1 MEKKNKFTTTW
12 WSEKWLEMLHNLADS
27 GRLQRGR
34 SYAKSGSI
42 LELKI
47 IQNYVS
53 AKVLGSR
60 PKPYQ
65 VRFEIKPFDKEE
77 DQKILEILAE
87 NPLLITQLLQNQ
99 LPTVLFEML
108 EAEEIYL
115 FPRRWRD
122 LKASCSCPDPTAPC
136 KHMAAVLYQISQKIE
151 ENPFLV
157 FNLRNTDLLE
167 ELNKTTSK
175 IATTQFNIWYKT
187 ATAIEEDVSLP
198 KQDFSLFA
206 AQELDFSTLP
216 TLNTQIP
223 ELLSERPPFDT
234 ETNFKEVLISQYKV
248 ITKEIQKTQF
258 DTLSNINSE
267 QDLRQEVRLAQQWQQ
282 LKVEVDG
289 FLNLKTLHLSIEND
303 RKEGNTKNATKL
315 SNSEPIKELPFI
327 DFFNEIPIEYIPTL
341 SPALQ
346 WFYYFHIFILQILE
360 KGLFLPRMLRHH
372 KGYFIQW
379 QPANFVVEVEKMM
392 QILAA
397 HAPDD
402 LLFFQ
407 AKDRKDSLKKRYYFT
422 NAQEKIAYLSGIY
435 IERYLHAH
443 LGRLAKFKSKWNAFF
458 LLKDL
463 QPFERYSEQNLPI
476 LIHLWLEK
484 LFLSKKD
491 LQPLLYI
498 GEIPDMPEI
507 FEVALQVVVRNE
519 PQQAVQEA
527 ENLLH
532 TPEKIIDFSTFL
544 SEKKYENQHNLFW
557 QDAYLLS
564 EYLPALK
571 VYLEAQEKTPVP
583 ITLEEVSA
591 FFEQALPLLQLLGI
605 KILLPKSLQKI
616 LRPKGKIFVK
626 KKNQKNEKGGLL
638 QVQKI
643 LDFEWEIALGDKRLD
658 VESFE
663 KLVENTAG
671 LVWLQ
676 NQYVWIDQKEV
687 AKILEQAHQT
697 RKNKTQLSLQHL
709 LLGEKAGVEIALE
722 QAVVRLLQPL
732 KEEKSVDLPQNLQAT
747 LRPYQQKGYAWLYR
761 NARLGLGSILADDMG
776 LGKTLQ
782 TIAFLLKLK
791 EEEVLKEKPALIVLP
806 TTLLANWQQEIIKFA
821 PTLQVFTFYG
831 SQRKFPHTTEQY
843 DIFLTSY
850 GIARTEGE
858 LLAGKKWSVLVIDEA
873 QAIKNSDTAQS
884 KALKAI
890 PADLKIA
897 LSGTPVEN
905 RLSEYWSLFDFVFKG
920 YLGTFNQ
927 FYYDYARPIE
937 LERNHEILEKFKKVT
952 SPFVMRR
959 VKTDKNII
967 SDLPEKISQNHYCT
981 LTPQQA
987 ALYQNVVSQTMEQ
1000 LAQAE
1005 GMQRKGL
1012 ILKLLGSLKQ
1022 ICNHPAQFLKND
1034 VREAALSGKTQLLID
1049 LLKEIEKQGDK
1060 TLIFSQFTQ
1069 MGEILETIIE
1079 AEMGYRPLFLH
1090 GGLNLEQRK
1099 AVLKQFSET
1108 KQIPVLIL
1116 SLKAG
1121 GTGLNLTEANQVIH
1135 YDLWWNP
1142 AVEAQATDRSFRIGQ
1157 KKNVFV
1163 HRFIVQNSLE
1173 EQIDKMIEKKK
1184 ELAQLTVETGDTW
1197 LTELSNEQ
1205 ILELIQLR

>member
-1 MEKKNKFTTTW
+1 MAKKNTFGNTW
-12 WSEKWLEMLHNLADS
+12 WSEKWLEMLHHLADA

-34 SYAKSGSI
+34 SYARQGAI

-47 IQNYVS
+47 IQNYIT
-53 AKVLGSR
+53 AKVSGSR

-122 LKASCSCPDPTAPC
+122 LKAACSCPDAAAPC
-136 KHMAAVLYQISQKIE
+136 KHMAAVLYQISEEIE
-151 ENPFLV
+151 KNPFLI
-157 FNLRNTDLLE
+157 FNLRNTDLLQ
-167 ELNKTTSK
+167 ELNKATSK
-175 IATTQFNIWYKT
+175 ISTIQFKIWYKS
-187 ATAIEEDVSLP
+187 AVAIEENHGFESS
-198 KQDFSLFA
+198 DFRPFA
-206 AQELDFSTLP
+206 AEVLDFSTLP
-216 TLNTQIP
+216 NLHTQIP
-223 ELLSERPPFDT
+223 ELLSENPPFDT
-234 ETNFKEVLISQYKV
+234 ETNYKEVLISQYKI
-248 ITKEIQKTQF
+248 ITKEIQKIDYF
-258 DTLSNINSE
+258 PNPKIHSE
-267 QDLRQEVRLAQQWQQ
+267 QDLRQEIRFAQQWQE

-289 FLNLKTLHLSIEND
+289 FLSLKRLHISTNIHTETGVQRQAL
-303 RKEGNTKNATKL
+303 ATA
-315 SNSEPIKELPFI
+315 EPIKELPFV

-341 SPALQ
+341 SPSLQ

-360 KGLFLPRMLRHH
+360 KGLFLPRLLRHH

-379 QPANFVVEVEKMM
+379 QPAIFVPEVEKMM
-392 QILAA
+392 QVFAA
-397 HAPDD
+397 HAPSDV
-402 LLFFQ
+402 LFFQ
-407 AKDRKDSLKKRYYFT
+407 AKDKKEQFKKRYYFSSGE
-422 NAQEKIAYLSGIY
+422 EKIAYLAGLY
-435 IERYLHAH
+435 FERYLTAFIGKITK
-443 LGRLAKFKSKWNAFF
+443 LKSKWIPFF
-458 LLKDL
+458 LLKET
-463 QPFERYSEQNLPI
+463 QSFEKYNEQNIPI

-491 LQPLLYI
+491 FQPLLYI
-498 GEIPDMPEI
+498 GEIPDTPEI
-507 FEVALQVVVRNE
+507 FEVALQVVVRKD
-519 PQQAVQEA
+519 PQQGVEAA
-527 ENLLH
+527 ENTLY
-532 TPEKIIDFSTFL
+532 TPEKIIDFPIFL
-544 SEKKYENQHNLFW
+544 REKKYENFHHSFW

-571 VYLEAQEKTPVP
+571 NYLEAQEKIPVP
-583 ITLEEVSA
+583 ITLAEVSA
-591 FFEQALPLLQLLGI
+591 FFAQALPLLQLLGI
-605 KILLPKSLQKI
+605 KILLPKSLQKV
-616 LRPKGKIFVK
+616 LRPKSKLFVK

-643 LDFEWEIALGDKRLD
+643 LDFEWQIALGESQIDI
-658 VESFE
+658 ESFE
-663 KLVENTAG
+663 KLVENTSG

-687 AKILEQAHQT
+687 AKILEQARQT
-697 RKNKTQLSLQHL
+697 QKNKTKLSLQHL
-709 LLGEKAGVEIALE
+709 LLGEKDGVELTLE
-722 QAVVRLLQPL
+722 QAVSRLLQPL
-732 KEEKSVDLPQNLQAT
+732 REEKSVDLPQNLQAT

-791 EEEVLKEKPALIVLP
+791 EDNILKEKPALIVLP
-806 TTLLANWQQEIIKFA
+806 TTLLANWQQEILKFA
-821 PTLQVFTFYG
+821 PTLQVFTFHG
-831 SQRKFPHTTEQY
+831 SQRKFPTSPHPY

-850 GIARTEGE
+850 GVARTEGA
-858 LLAGKKWSVLVIDEA
+858 LLAEQNWSVLVIDEA

-920 YLGTFNQ
+920 YLGSFNQ
-927 FYYDYARPIE
+927 FYYEYARPIE
-937 LERNHEILEKFKKVT
+937 LERNREVLEKFKKVT

-967 SDLPEKISQNHYCT
+967 SDLPEKIIQNHYCT

-987 ALYQNVVSQTMEQ
+987 ALYQNVVNQIGEQ
-1000 LAQAE
+1000 LAQAA

-1022 ICNHPAQFLKND
+1022 ICNHPAQFLKNNAK
-1034 VREAALSGKTQLLID
+1034 EAALSGKTQLLID
-1049 LLKEIEKQGDK
+1049 LLKKIERQGDK

-1069 MGEILETIIE
+1069 MGSLLESIIE
-1079 AEMGYRPLFLH
+1079 SEMGYRPLFLH
-1090 GGLNLEQRK
+1090 GGLHLEQRK

-1108 KQIPVLIL
+1108 KQFPVLIL

-1184 ELAQLTVETGDTW
+1184 ELAQLTVEAGESW

-1205 ILELIQLR
+1205 ILDLIRLR